1 MKKTNGKNA
10 QRLPTKNQ
18 RYAEKQRNS
27 KIVKWVGK
35 IIIAKKLEKH
45 YT

>member
-1 MKKTNGKNA
+1 MKKANGKNA

-45 YT
+45 

>member
-1 MKKTNGKNA
+1 MQDGIRRFCQQLTFDEKTNGKNA

-27 KIVKWVGK
+27 KIVK
-35 IIIAKKLEKH
+35 
-45 YT
+45 

>member
-1 MKKTNGKNA
+1 MKKANGKNA

-27 KIVKWVGK
+27 KIVKSVGK

-45 YT
+45 